1 MKIHDP
7 RDFGRVAVL
16 MGGRSSE
23 REVSLNSGAGV
34 LSALQSRGIDAA
46 PVDGLTALIPALA
59 AGRFDRVFNVLHG
72 RDGEDGVVQGLLAA
86 HGMPCTGSGVL
97 ASALTMDKAMTK
109 RVFDAA
115 GLRTCP
121 WGIAETLAEA
131 EAILSRLGAPLIAKP
146 VAEGS
151 TVGVAR
157 ITAADQLADGFAAA
171 RAHGP
176 VLLERLITGHECTVA
191 VLDGQALPPIRIV
204 PEGGFYD
211 YHAKYVADSTRYL
224 VPTGLGATVDRE
236 LMDLALAA
244 FAATGCAAWAR
255 VDFMVDADGLPWLL
269 EVNTVP
275 GMTSHSLVPKAAAAV
290 GIDYAELCW
299 RILECSFEGGAAA
312 GGTR

>member
-1 MKIHDP
+1 MKITDP

-23 REVSLNSGAGV
+23 RQVSLDSGAGV
-34 LSALQSRGIDAA
+34 LSALRSRGIAA
-46 PVDGLTALIPALA
+46 EPVDGLPALIEALA
-59 AGRFDRVFNVLHG
+59 QRRIDRVFNVLHG
-72 RDGEDGVVQGLLAA
+72 RDGEDGVVQGLLTA
-86 HGMPCTGSGVL
+86 HGVPCTGSGVL

-109 RVFDAA
+109 LVFDAA

-121 WGIAETLAEA
+121 WALVQSLDEA
-131 EAILSRLGAPLIAKP
+131 EAAMLRLGLPLIAKP

-157 ITAADQLADGFAAA
+157 ITEAAHLAEGFAAA

-176 VLLERLITGHECTVA
+176 VLLERLIVGHECTVA
-191 VLDGQALPPIRIV
+191 VLDGRALPPIRIV

-211 YHAKYVADSTRYL
+211 YHAKYIADSTGYL
-224 VPTGLGATVDRE
+224 IPTGIGTDVDRE
-236 LMDLALAA
+236 LVRLAEEA
-244 FAATGCAAWAR
+244 FSVTGCSSWAR

-269 EVNTVP
+269 EINTVP

-290 GIDYAELCW
+290 GIDYPELCW
-299 RILECSFEGGAAA
+299 RVLEASFDSGTTA
-312 GGTR
+312 GGTQ